1 MLRLAASTPTRPCFS
16 AGTSFNSARSS
27 NIKSHFL
34 LHSSHRRLA
43 LNKTR
48 GFSSSSSSSS
58 SFMRYNRLSVAV
70 AASSII
76 LVGSYFAFPSIR
88 PSTISLESPF
98 STSSTFGIP
107 RANGNSKQSIKMMT
121 PLQVSSRLRDLEE
134 SYLVERG
141 KGVLRYDVSQ
151 LPSNSPIEDDRSE
164 KIVQVPLITPDD
176 KRHSTDWMFWGV
188 YDGHSGWTT
197 SAKLRDE
204 LIGSVLSE
212 LEKSY
217 VKSSADSVYRLVPSP
232 EVINNAI
239 ERGFVKLDEEIV
251 TKSVER
257 LLANPNKAGAAELIA
272 PALSGSCGLL
282 AFYDSYSQ
290 DLRVAVTGDSRAVL
304 GSRNSDGEWTAKAL
318 STDQTGSNEEEAVRL
333 RAEHPGEESTVV
345 RRGRVLGGLEPTRA
359 FGDARYKWSKDTQER
374 IARSFFGRRSPQEL
388 RSPPY
393 VTARPVITTTKI
405 KPENGDF
412 LVMGTDGLYEMLS
425 NEEIVGLVVE
435 WMEAK
440 QPHYL
445 GGSVRNNGSQT
456 SLWTKIFG
464 GKSNATDGT
473 SITADNVGLTITVK
487 DTSLNREAQKQPIRR
502 RPGAPPPHFTVEDE
516 NASTHLMRNALGGGD
531 LEQVSMLVSIPAP
544 ISRSYRDDLTVT
556 VVFFGNSEKPGDG
569 GSVRVNDLATRNNL
583 KSHVKGK
590 L

>member
-1 MLRLAASTPTRPCFS
+1 MLR
-16 AGTSFNSARSS
+16 
-27 NIKSHFL
+27 
-34 LHSSHRRLA
+34 
-43 LNKTR
+43 
-48 GFSSSSSSSS
+48 
-58 SFMRYNRLSVAV
+58 VAPKLRIS
-70 AASSII
+70 AASSTIRCAEKGPQVLCRKFVLNEGRTYSTAHSRRSSFLKANKLGAALAATS
-76 LVGSYFAFPSIR
+76 LVIGGSLLAYPGFDSSIA
-88 PSTISLESPF
+88 LDSPF
-98 STSSTFGIP
+98 STTSTFGIP
-107 RANGNSKQSIKMMT
+107 RANGNTKQSITMMS
-121 PLQVSSRLRDLEE
+121 PLQVSSRLRELEE

-164 KIVQVPLITPDD
+164 RIVQVPLITQDD
-176 KRHSTDWMFWGV
+176 KRHSSDWMFWGV

-204 LIGSVLSE
+204 LIGSVLGE
-212 LEKSY
+212 LDKAY

-232 EVINNAI
+232 EIINNAI
-239 ERGFVKLDEEIV
+239 EKGFVKLDDEIV
-251 TKSVER
+251 NKSVER

-282 AFYDSYSQ
+282 AFYDSYSK

-304 GSRNSDGEWTAKAL
+304 GSRNSDGEWSATSL
-318 STDQTGSNEEEAVRL
+318 STDQTGSNEEEAARL
-333 RAEHPGEESTVV
+333 RAEHPGEEETVV

-359 FGDARYKWSKDTQER
+359 FGDARYKWTKDIQER

-412 LVMGTDGLYEMLS
+412 LVMGTDGLFEMLS

-440 QPHYL
+440 QPQYL
-445 GGSVRNNGSQT
+445 LAGNNKDSNKGG
-456 SLWTKIFG
+456 LWSKMFG
-464 GKSNATDGT
+464 GKPTSTGGT
-473 SITADNVGLTITVK
+473 SITADNVGLTVTVR
-487 DTSLNREAQKQPIRR
+487 DNSLNREAQKQPIRR

-516 NASTHLMRNALGGGD
+516 NASTHLVRNALGGGD
-531 LEQVSMLVSIPAP
+531 IEQVSMLVSIPAP
-544 ISRSYRDDLTVT
+544 IARSYRDDLTVT
-556 VVFFGNSEKPGDG
+556 VVFFGNAEQTDDG
-569 GSVRVNDLATRNNL
+569 GAVRVNDIATRNNL
-583 KSHVKGK
+583 KAHVKGK

>member
-1 MLRLAASTPTRPCFS
+1 
-16 AGTSFNSARSS
+16 
-27 NIKSHFL
+27 
-34 LHSSHRRLA
+34 
-43 LNKTR
+43 
-48 GFSSSSSSSS
+48 
-58 SFMRYNRLSVAV
+58 MRYNRLSVAV

-456 SLWTKIFG
+456 SLWNKIFG